1 MKFLCGFIVGVLVT
15 ILTLYVISV
24 ARNQDATLTSS
35 DSLAGLT
42 MLPEEGKC
50 IVKSDVEIFQTLKPN
65 VALAMSGANPDKMLI
80 LLINYD
86 GDVYYDSKKI
96 KVPSGKCARQIGTY
110 QYETKD
116 ERLKTVPAVVIK

>member
-1 MKFLCGFIVGVLVT
+1 MKFFGGFIAGILVT
-15 ILTLYVISV
+15 ILTLFVIFA
-24 ARNQDATLTSS
+24 ARNQNAVLTSS
-35 DSLAGLT
+35 DSLAGLA

-65 VALAMSGANPDKMLI
+65 VALAMSGANPDKLLL

-96 KVPSGKCARQIGTY
+96 KVPLSKCARQIGTY
-110 QYETKD
+110 QYETKG

>member
-1 MKFLCGFIVGVLVT
+1 MKFFGGFIVGVLVT
-15 ILTLYVISV
+15 ILTLFVISA
-24 ARNQDATLTSS
+24 ARNQNAVLTSS

-42 MLPEEGKC
+42 MFPEEGKC

-65 VALAMSGANPDKMLI
+65 VALAMSGATPDKVLL

-96 KVPSGKCARQIGTY
+96 KVPSGKCARQIGIY
-110 QYETKD
+110 QYETND